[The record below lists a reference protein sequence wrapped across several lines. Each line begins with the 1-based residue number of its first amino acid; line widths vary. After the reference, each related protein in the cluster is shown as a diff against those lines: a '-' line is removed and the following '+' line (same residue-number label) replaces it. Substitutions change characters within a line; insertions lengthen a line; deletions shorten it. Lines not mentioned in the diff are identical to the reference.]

1 MAPLAGGSHSSLSID
16 AFLLESFQV
25 WVARPRFCLVNV
37 LDRISDPD
45 FDTSNR
51 SYPKDLKKS
60 PNTEDF
66 EYKSR
71 LPESTRAVYL
81 VNVKLMAK
89 AVQQLKQIIIDKSSG
104 PGWGRERPVHYYPDG
119 HPFGYQ
125 PRETLLNFSELL
137 GTGAFNVLSPLSDE
151 GFPMLY
157 RFSLGPF
164 GPIRSRFG
172 VLLHNSFALTLT
184 LELSI

>member
-1 MAPLAGGSHSSLSID
+1 MSFFHWIMAPLAGGSHSSLSID

-89 AVQQLKQIIIDKSSG
+89 AVQQLKQIIIDKVKLTFFSKLN
-104 PGWGRERPVHYYPDG
+104 YYYYFFRFLEQISLDYIG
-119 HPFGYQ
+119 FFWQ
-125 PRETLLNFSELL
+125 TIFF
-137 GTGAFNVLSPLSDE
+137 FNE
-151 GFPMLY
+151 
-157 RFSLGPF
+157 
-164 GPIRSRFG
+164 IK
-172 VLLHNSFALTLT
+172 
-184 LELSI
+184 

>member
-1 MAPLAGGSHSSLSID
+1 MSFFHWIMAPLAGGSHSSLSID

-89 AVQQLKQIIIDKSSG
+89 AVQQLKQIIIDKVKLTFFSKLN
-104 PGWGRERPVHYYPDG
+104 YYY
-119 HPFGYQ
+119 F
-125 PRETLLNFSELL
+125 
-137 GTGAFNVLSPLSDE
+137 
-151 GFPMLY
+151 
-157 RFSLGPF
+157 FSLF
-164 GPIRSRFG
+164 GANFIGLYWIF
-172 VLLHNSFALTLT
+172 LANHFFQWN
-184 LELSI
+184 

>member
-89 AVQQLKQIIIDKSSG
+89 AVQQLKQIIIDKVKTLRCTVLRYSIASSSRIFRSVG
-104 PGWGRERPVHYYPDG
+104 QISSLEIGNEFEDPKGQCVPIMKVE
-119 HPFGYQ
+119 Q
-125 PRETLLNFSELL
+125 MK
-137 GTGAFNVLSPLSDE
+137 LSKDFFTNQKA
-151 GFPMLY
+151 GD
-157 RFSLGPF
+157 
-164 GPIRSRFG
+164 
-172 VLLHNSFALTLT
+172 
-184 LELSI
+184 

>member
-89 AVQQLKQIIIDKSSG
+89 AVQQLKQIIIDKVKLTFFSKLN
-104 PGWGRERPVHYYPDG
+104 YYYYFFRFLEQISLDYIG
-119 HPFGYQ
+119 FFWQ
-125 PRETLLNFSELL
+125 TIF
-137 GTGAFNVLSPLSDE
+137 FNE
-151 GFPMLY
+151 
-157 RFSLGPF
+157 
-164 GPIRSRFG
+164 IK
-172 VLLHNSFALTLT
+172 
-184 LELSI
+184 